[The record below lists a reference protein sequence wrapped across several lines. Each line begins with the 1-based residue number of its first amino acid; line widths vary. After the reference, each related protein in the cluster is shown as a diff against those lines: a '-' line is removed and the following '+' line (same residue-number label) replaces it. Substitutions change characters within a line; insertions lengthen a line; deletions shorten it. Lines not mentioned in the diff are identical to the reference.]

1 MQKKSGILIRDVIG
15 TSLAELNGFHAD
27 DQVLAV
33 NGHSVTSLKDV
44 FNQLTLA
51 CGSGGVDVLVKRGTE
66 LITVQLKM

>member
-1 MQKKSGILIRDVIG
+1 MKTNSGILIRDVIG

-27 DQVLAV
+27 DQVQAV
-33 NGHSVTSLKDV
+33 NSHPAISLKDV

-51 CGSGGVDVLVKRGTE
+51 CGSDTVDVMVKRGTE